1 MRFSLSVNHYICGDK
16 MSFPDFAMAVRDA
29 GIGYVGITQEALAEL
44 GLDLISKCLVDND
57 LRVSSLN
64 SAGFFT
70 GTSATKNYFSNT
82 ELIDIA
88 SKLKADV
95 LCVITGGIGNPP
107 MLLSE
112 AYDKVKKGISEL
124 VNHAADKGV
133 KLGIEPIYPADII
146 SKGNINSIA
155 SALNLI
161 EPYENIQLILDV
173 KHSWWDPD
181 FVPLIKNFP
190 EKVALVQLCN
200 ICIKDGELKGRTNLA
215 SGSVDM
221 SRLMKEIIKGK
232 YCGNFEYELFPSDV
246 GNRNPRDLISNFPK
260 EFYGLIE

>member
-1 MRFSLSVNHYICGDK
+1 
-16 MSFPDFAMAVRDA
+16 MSFSDFATAVREA
-29 GIGYVGITQEALAEL
+29 GIEYVGITQKALAEL
-44 GLDLISKCLVDND
+44 DLDLLSKCLIDNG

-88 SKLKADV
+88 VKLKADV

-112 AYDKVKKGISEL
+112 AHDKVKTGLSKL
-124 VNHAADKGV
+124 ANQAADKGI
-133 KLGIEPIYPADII
+133 KLGLEPIYPADII

-155 SALNLI
+155 NALSII
-161 EPYENIQLILDV
+161 EPYKSMQLILDV

-181 FVPLIKNFP
+181 FIPLIKNFP

-200 ICIKDGELKGRTNLA
+200 ICIEGGELKNRTNLT

-221 SRLMKEIIKGK
+221 SQLMKEIIKGK
-232 YCGNFEYELFPSDV
+232 YRGKFELELFPSDV
-246 GNRNPRDLISNFPK
+246 GNRHPREFIANFPK
-260 EFYGLIE
+260 EFNSLIESGLS

>member
-1 MRFSLSVNHYICGDK
+1 

-107 MLLSE
+107 TLLSE

-161 EPYENIQLILDV
+161 EPYENTQLILNV

-181 FVPLIKNFP
+181 FLPLIKNFP

-200 ICIKDGELKGRTNLA
+200 ICIKGGELRGRTNLA

>member
-1 MRFSLSVNHYICGDK
+1 M
-16 MSFPDFAMAVRDA
+16 
-29 GIGYVGITQEALAEL
+29 
-44 GLDLISKCLVDND
+44 
-57 LRVSSLN
+57 
-64 SAGFFT
+64 
-70 GTSATKNYFSNT
+70 
-82 ELIDIA
+82 
-88 SKLKADV
+88 
-95 LCVITGGIGNPP
+95 CVITGGIGNPP
-107 MLLSE
+107 TLLSE
-112 AYDKVKKGISEL
+112 AYDKVKKGICEL

-133 KLGIEPIYPADII
+133 KLGIEPIYTADII

>member
-1 MRFSLSVNHYICGDK
+1 

-107 MLLSE
+107 TLLSE

-155 SALNLI
+155 NALNLI
-161 EPYENIQLILDV
+161 EPYENMQLILDI

-200 ICIKDGELKGRTNLA
+200 IYIEGGELKSRTNLA

-221 SRLMKEIIKGK
+221 SQLLKEIIKGK

>member
-161 EPYENIQLILDV
+161 EPYENTQLILDV

-181 FVPLIKNFP
+181 FLPLIKNFP

-200 ICIKDGELKGRTNLA
+200 ICIKGGELRGRTNLA

>member
-1 MRFSLSVNHYICGDK
+1 LRFSLSVNHYICGDK

-161 EPYENIQLILDV
+161 EPYENTQLILDV

-181 FVPLIKNFP
+181 FLPLIKNFP

-200 ICIKDGELKGRTNLA
+200 ICIKGGELRGRTNLA

>member
-44 GLDLISKCLVDND
+44 DLDLVSKCLIDNN

-70 GTSATKNYFSNT
+70 GTSATKSYFSNT

-88 SKLKADV
+88 AKLKADV

-112 AYDKVKKGISEL
+112 AHDKVKKGISEL
-124 VNHAADKGV
+124 ANHAADKGV
-133 KLGIEPIYPADII
+133 KLGLEPIYPADII

-161 EPYENIQLILDV
+161 EPYENMQLILDV

-200 ICIKDGELKGRTNLA
+200 ICIEGEELKGRTNLA

-232 YCGNFEYELFPSDV
+232 YCGNFELELFPSDV
-246 GNRNPRDLISNFPK
+246 GNRHPRDLISNFPK

>member
-1 MRFSLSVNHYICGDK
+1 

-161 EPYENIQLILDV
+161 EPYENTQLILDV

-181 FVPLIKNFP
+181 FLPLIKNFP

-200 ICIKDGELKGRTNLA
+200 ICIKGGELRGRTNLA

>member
-1 MRFSLSVNHYICGDK
+1 

-107 MLLSE
+107 TLLSE

-200 ICIKDGELKGRTNLA
+200 ICIKGGELRGRTNLA